1 MANLML
7 LEMKRTKNPKIY
19 NFIQKI
25 TQYLEGEGF
34 SIIDDSMNNRIIYM
48 TMKSMSQIKTTNYIK
63 TIKNTTDYSL
73 AVKEIYTTTNLIKQ

>member
-48 TMKSMSQIKTTNYIK
+48 TMKSMPQIKTTNYIK

>member
-19 NFIQKI
+19 NFIQKLLNI
-25 TQYLEGEGF
+25 LRVKDF
-34 SIIDDSMNNRIIYM
+34 STIDDSMNNRIIYM
-48 TMKSMSQIKTTNYIK
+48 TMKSMPQIKTTNYIK